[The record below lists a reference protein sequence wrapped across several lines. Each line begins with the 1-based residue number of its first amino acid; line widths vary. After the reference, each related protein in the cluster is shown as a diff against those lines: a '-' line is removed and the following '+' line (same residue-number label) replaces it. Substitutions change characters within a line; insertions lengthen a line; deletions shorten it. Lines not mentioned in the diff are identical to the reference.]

1 MADLKISQLPAA
13 SSIAGTELVP
23 IIQNGANKITNPD
36 QMVSSIL
43 SAGKSI
49 NISVAG
55 TVTSSEL
62 VTDQIRTSTG
72 ETPIITSDGNLN
84 FAVAGRIDIT
94 SGSLTLGRFNNTER
108 DSIPAVNGTII
119 YNTSDNTIQAY
130 AGGSWLTISIPQF
143 VTISVTTTST
153 LVPNS
158 DLATQYSIT
167 ALASDL
173 SVEAPIG
180 NPKNGQKMII
190 RIKDHGGVNRSISWN
205 PVYRAVGVGLPTLT
219 AISKVTY
226 IGFLYNQDESHW
238 DAVAVKTQA

>member
-1 MADLKISQLPAA
+1 MADLKISQMPVA
-13 SSIAGTELVP
+13 SVITGSELISIV
-23 IIQNGANKITNPD
+23 QNGSNKVTNPD
-36 QMVSSIL
+36 QMITSVL
-43 SAGKSI
+43 SASKPI
-49 NISVAG
+49 NITVAG
-55 TVTSSEL
+55 TVTSVGI
-62 VTDQIRTSTG
+62 VTDQIQTSAG
-72 ETPIITSDGNLN
+72 ETPTITSDGNLN

-108 DSIPAVNGTII
+108 DSIPAANGTII
-119 YNTSDNTIQAY
+119 YNTTDNTIQTY
-130 AGGSWLTISIPQF
+130 AAGSWLTISTPQ
-143 VTISVTTTST
+143 TNSINITTTST

-158 DLATQYSIT
+158 DLATQYNIT

-180 NPKNGQKMII
+180 NPKNGQKIII
-190 RIKDHGGVNRSISWN
+190 RIKDNGGVNRSISWN